1 MFKYLAIIAVISIM
15 PAFAAGVAYADIYS
29 YIDEDGSTH
38 FSNIPN
44 DPRFKFLLKTP
55 QTEPLR
61 TTLVINS
68 YTANQKLYSSMVDE
82 AAKSNQMESA
92 LLHAVISAE
101 SGYNAQAKS
110 PKGAM
115 GLMQL
120 MPATAKQ
127 YGISNPYDPAQNI
140 QAGTL
145 YLRDLMQLFNNDL
158 HLTLAAYNAGQN
170 AVIRNGN
177 QIPPYPETIKYV
189 PKVLKFYDALR
200 NHH

>member
-1 MFKYLAIIAVISIM
+1 MFKYFAIIAFISIM
-15 PAFAAGVAYADIYS
+15 PVYTAGVAYADIYS
-29 YIDEDGSTH
+29 YTDEDGSTH

-61 TTLVINS
+61 TALGINS
-68 YTANQKLYSSMVDE
+68 YTANQRLYSPMVDE
-82 AAKSNQMESA
+82 AAKSNQIESA

-140 QAGTL
+140 QAGTQ